1 MRWVTGKCQVICKAT
16 VPAKALDRHG
26 STHIF
31 HDVKSTNYH
40 QPKCLDIKCPIC
52 LNCCLRSNVYNCWA
66 WTLQENLQ
74 EVILSFTKVW
84 NFVYLPLGAHP
95 SLQFQLEKLGVCIAE
110 TCEISA
116 LTSTQ
121 QQIVCTRALQ
131 SNTIIQLLHQSIH
144 SCSHDIV
151 HSMCLER
158 HDKNGKSD
166 LLYLDGIKSVVSLA
180 SVKYLLDNTQIAV
193 E

>member
-1 MRWVTGKCQVICKAT
+1 MRWVTGTCQVICKVT

-26 STHIF
+26 STNTF
-31 HDVKSTNYH
+31 HDVKSTNDH
-40 QPKCLDIKCPIC
+40 WPKWLDIECPIC

-74 EVILSFTKVW
+74 EVIWSFTKVW
-84 NFVYLPLGAHP
+84 NFVYLPLWAHP

-131 SNTIIQLLHQSIH
+131 CNTYHTTAAPINSLMQSWY
-144 SCSHDIV
+144 CP
-151 HSMCLER
+151 
-158 HDKNGKSD
+158 
-166 LLYLDGIKSVVSLA
+166 
-180 SVKYLLDNTQIAV
+180 
-193 E
+193 